1 MVQSKNNSDT
11 SRDLGVRSRALLR
24 IAGRRTGENRYVRAL
39 YRAGG
44 VTARST
50 GRVARVLWLEVTG
63 FLFLCLAV
71 VGAGAAVREYRRYMH
86 GQSSVGRIGIAIAF
100 TLLFIYFGVNS
111 FWRSRKPA
119 K

>member
-1 MVQSKNNSDT
+1 M
-11 SRDLGVRSRALLR
+11 RSRAFLR
-24 IAGRRTGENRYVRAL
+24 IAGRRTGENRYIRAL

-50 GRVARVLWLEVTG
+50 GRVAHVLWLEVTG

-71 VGAGAAVREYRRYMH
+71 VGAGAAVREFRHYLH
-86 GQSSVGRIGIAIAF
+86 GQSSAGRVGIAIAF
-100 TLLFIYFGVNS
+100 TLLFIYFGINS
-111 FWRSRKPA
+111 FWRSRKPV

>member
-1 MVQSKNNSDT
+1 MVQSKDNSGT
-11 SRDLGVRSRALLR
+11 SRDFGARSRAFLR

-63 FLFLCLAV
+63 FFFLCLAV
-71 VGAGAAVREYRRYMH
+71 VGIGASLREYRRYLDAH
-86 GQSSVGRIGIAIAF
+86 SSLPRVAVAIVF

-119 K
+119 P